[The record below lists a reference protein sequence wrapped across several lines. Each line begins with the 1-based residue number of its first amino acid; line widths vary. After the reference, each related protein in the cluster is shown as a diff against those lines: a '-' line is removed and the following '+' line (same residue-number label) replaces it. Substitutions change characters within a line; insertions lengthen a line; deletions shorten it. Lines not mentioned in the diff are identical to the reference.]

1 MSSTII
7 GARLSAW
14 LARRALRERVL
25 AAVAVLVVLGLVFDS
40 YVAAPQRAKEAALR
54 RQIAEQDKAMLVLQA
69 RAQEQTAHDDQLARE
84 RSAALATR
92 RAHAEQVIRDAQ
104 VDLIAPQDM
113 GRQLQAL
120 LARHPELRLLAMTT
134 LAPTPLGEGQG
145 QGQSKGN
152 DTKAAVQAA
161 PLPVAGKDAP
171 ARAVASGLYQHG
183 VEVTVEGR
191 YLDVLSWLRALEK
204 APYRIYWRELD
215 MQVNADGMPVTRI
228 ALFTLSREAVWMRL

>member
-1 MSSTII
+1 MSSTIV

-14 LARRALRERVL
+14 LARRPLRERVL
-25 AAVAVLVVLGLVFDS
+25 AAVAVLVLVGLAFDS
-40 YVAAPQRAKEAALR
+40 YVAAPQRAREAALR
-54 RQIAEQDKAMLVLQA
+54 RQIAEQDKAMVELQG
-69 RAQEQTAHDDQLARE
+69 RAQEQTAQNDQLARE

-92 RAHAEQVIRDAQ
+92 RTHAERVIRDAQ
-104 VDLIAPQDM
+104 IDLIAPQDM

-120 LARHPELRLLAMTT
+120 LARQPELRLMAMTT
-134 LAPTPLGEGQG
+134 QTPTPLGEGQG
-145 QGQSKGN
+145 MGT
-152 DTKAAVQAA
+152 DTKTAVQAA
-161 PLPVAGKDAP
+161 PLPAAGKDAP
-171 ARAVASGLYQHG
+171 ARAVASGLYRHG

-191 YLDVLSWLRALEK
+191 YLDVLAWLRALEK